1 MADKKYTNRIFFQN
15 IIAGKIS
22 DAEIEHARAM
32 LAKLDETNAKRANTP
47 TKKDKENEPIKE
59 AILSY
64 VGNATAPVIAT
75 DVAAK
80 LSISTQKASA
90 LLVLLKNEGKLA
102 NGEPD
107 KKKHVTYVFVDREI
121 DNVRPEVL
129 EP

>member
-1 MADKKYTNRIFFQN
+1 MADKKYTNRDFLN
-15 IIAGKIS
+15 DVIAGKLGES
-22 DAEIEHARAM
+22 CIEHAKA
-32 LAKLDETNAKRANTP
+32 LLVKLDETNAKRANTP
-47 TKKDKENEPIKE
+47 TKKDKENEPLKE

-64 VGNATAPVIAT
+64 VGNATAPIIAT

-80 LSISTQKASA
+80 LGISTQKASA

-102 NGEPD
+102 NSEPD